1 MPKLSELSK
10 QDLKEVTQTM
20 ARAIYMAF
28 DGYKPDSPDTA
39 EAAKKDRHAAM
50 HMRVFRALYDSNTIK
65 EEEFFGSG
73 LNEGRRGVI
82 SEFKTYYDEALGISK
97 FYEETIKPVEEMA
110 PNFAMPSSAL
120 HRMWCVAHYWKALC
134 KEGGPFANINVEND
148 TAVHDEDGSEEEEE
162 GEEEESEEEGEA
174 GSASEEE
181 DSEEGEEGEEG
192 ESDAEGESDEED
204 EAESSEEEGE
214 EEEEEPDPAEE
225 TAEEYTERNKY
236 KNPVPPDFGL
246 TGFDAKCA
254 RYMAK
259 ETERVNKEHER
270 SKKKKKRAR
279 KD

>member
-39 EAAKKDRHAAM
+39 EVAKKDRHAAI

-110 PNFAMPSSAL
+110 PHFAMPSRAL

-181 DSEEGEEGEEG
+181 DSEDSEEGEEG
-192 ESDAEGESDEED
+192 ESDEE
-204 EAESSEEEGE
+204 EEAAESSEEEGE

-225 TAEEYTERNKY
+225 TAEEYAERSKN
-236 KNPVPPDFGL
+236 KNPMPPDFGL
-246 TGFDAKCA
+246 KGFDAKCA
-254 RYMAK
+254 KYMAK
-259 ETERVNKEHER
+259 ETERINKEYER
-270 SKKKKKRAR
+270 AKKKQRSR